1 MRAAIRNEFKEGTRG
16 SGASPS
22 RGGHCPFVFSDD
34 VATGSSSVVALM
46 VKHRSVSRHSLQA
59 DEADEQRYRVYAPLS
74 IAAAS

>member
-22 RGGHCPFVFSDD
+22 RGGYCPFIFSDD

-46 VKHRSVSRHSLQA
+46 VKHRSVSDIHFRLTSNGTVFTRH
-59 DEADEQRYRVYAPLS
+59 
-74 IAAAS
+74 